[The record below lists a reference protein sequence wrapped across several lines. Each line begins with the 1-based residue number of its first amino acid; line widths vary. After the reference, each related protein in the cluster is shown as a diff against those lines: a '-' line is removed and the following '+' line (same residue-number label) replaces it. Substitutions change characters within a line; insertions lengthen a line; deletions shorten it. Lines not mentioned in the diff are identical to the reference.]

1 LIDEPFEVD
10 NNLLDMRNISWSTK
24 ANTYF

>member
-24 ANTYF
+24 TNTYI